1 MSHSKIPRYV
11 MAINRHRM
19 VGSMG
24 RVGKAGDNA
33 AIDSSFSLLQKNALD
48 RRSWTTREELRIAI
62 VRSPSSTGVGSSCA
76 PSRSGCAIE
85 EKALVASVRHR
96 LLGRTFL
103 VVEVSEV
110 QVAVREHCEGNDA

>member
-1 MSHSKIPRYV
+1 MSHFKIPRYV
-11 MAINRHRM
+11 MAINRHCM

-33 AIDSSFSLLQKNALD
+33 AMESSFSLLQKNA
-48 RRSWTTREELRIAI
+48 
-62 VRSPSSTGVGSSCA
+62 STAA
-76 PSRSGCAIE
+76 PGPHERNCGSRSSGRHCAIE
-85 EKALVASVRHR
+85 EKALVASGRHR

-110 QVAVREHCEGNDA
+110 QVAVHEHCEGNDA